1 MNRHERGLEFKV
13 GVFVFVG
20 LAMLGELVVQFGR
33 LGEGLKTYYGLTVRF
48 NDASGLLK
56 GSDVLLAGAKIGKVS
71 GGPRMVRE
79 GQGVDVPLKIYDY
92 IKIPEA
98 SKFTVGSSGLLG
110 DRFVNVVMPPGQA
123 KAFLAPNAHISGARE
138 TGIDDITREGGALL
152 GDLRGTVQ
160 KLNQET
166 LSSENMQNLKAS
178 MEHLNQATSALA
190 QSSKKLDG
198 VVDQAGSTMTSAK
211 EAADNL
217 RNTIDDTRKVLRTAT
232 QGKGLVATLLNNQEL
247 ANDLHAL
254 MKWRGELREPVLSRA
269 WTPALGRRGAP
280 PSMLFRSWRAIAFAL
295 LLRSDHR
302 CEAPCHAI
310 SHRAPGRLRAEECSI
325 FPPKTCAMRSS
336 LFLLSLGPVA

>member
-20 LAMLGELVVQFGR
+20 LAMLGALVVQFGR
-33 LGEGLKTYYGLTVRF
+33 LGEGLKTYYDLTVRF
-48 NDASGLLK
+48 TDASGLLK

-71 GGPRMVRE
+71 GGPRMVR
-79 GQGVDVPLKIYDY
+79 GSQGVDVPLKIYDY
-92 IKIPEA
+92 IKIPEG

-110 DRFVNVVMPPGQA
+110 DRFVNVVMPPGQT
-123 KAFLAPNAHISGARE
+123 KAFLAPNPYLSGARE

-178 MEHLNQATSALA
+178 MEQLNQATGALA

-198 VVDQAGSTMTSAK
+198 VIERAGSTMTSAK

-217 RNTIDDTRKVLRTAT
+217 QNAIADTRKVLRSAT

-254 MKWRGELREPVLSRA
+254 ISNLRAHGVLFYRDSAATRQPATAPRPQATPSR
-269 WTPALGRRGAP
+269 
-280 PSMLFRSWRAIAFAL
+280 
-295 LLRSDHR
+295 
-302 CEAPCHAI
+302 
-310 SHRAPGRLRAEECSI
+310 RAPSR
-325 FPPKTCAMRSS
+325 
-336 LFLLSLGPVA
+336 